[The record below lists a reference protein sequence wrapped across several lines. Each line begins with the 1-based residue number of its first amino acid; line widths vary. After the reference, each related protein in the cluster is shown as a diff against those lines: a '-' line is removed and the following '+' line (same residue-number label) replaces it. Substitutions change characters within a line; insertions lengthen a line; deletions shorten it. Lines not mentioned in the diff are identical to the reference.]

1 MSRSTYGTVEV
12 DINGKSY
19 ELKPT
24 LKAYE
29 QIESRMGGLRQAIE
43 SVSSMSI
50 EVLASI
56 VAIGAGRGMKDLQKV
71 KEDIFAEGALNVLPK
86 VTEYLMLLLNP
97 SGKDDIEGESSGE

>member
-1 MSRSTYGTVEV
+1 MSRATYGSVE
-12 DINGKSY
+12 IEANGKKY

-43 SVSSMSI
+43 GAGSMSI
-50 EVLASI
+50 TMLASVVI
-56 VAIGAGRGMKDLQKV
+56 AGTGKGQKDIEKV

-97 SGKDDIEGESSGE
+97 SGKDDAEEESSGE